1 MLILRVL
8 GALSHL
14 KDKGVSMSAIS
25 ENKQGLKV
33 LFAGAFLQLFLGIIY
48 VWSVFKNPV
57 SAYYGWEPADVG
69 LTASFMLCF
78 FVIGILAGGKA
89 QAKFSLR
96 LLVLAGGLMVAFG
109 MLATAFIPKATFGLK
124 DVVGRNVSL
133 GHIPSAPVYLIHIFY
148 GIIGGFG
155 VGVAYNS
162 IITAAQKWFPKNRG
176 FATGITVCA
185 FGLSTVIFAPLV
197 TKMNQIFEA
206 NINYTFLI
214 LAGVFAAAVL
224 LLFSFIKTPEQ
235 IPNAA
240 GAASGAAL
248 KGKQYTTLE
257 MIKTPRFYLIALSL
271 MFGTS
276 VFFIIN
282 PDLKDLAQNRGMGSY
297 ATYLVIVLG
306 ISNALGR
313 LGAPLLSDKIGR
325 ESADIIILA
334 ITALG
339 AFGLCFAHGVLLFVI
354 IAFVAFCY
362 GGYSGLYPVLTSE
375 NFGIKN
381 IGSNYGA
388 VMVGFMLSALLFPI
402 VINKI
407 EDQKI
412 KFMVLGILAAAGA
425 VLVVILK
432 IMNSKRAKEE
442 N

>member
-1 MLILRVL
+1 
-8 GALSHL
+8 
-14 KDKGVSMSAIS
+14 MSAIS

-57 SAYYGWEPADVG
+57 SAYFGWVPADVG

-89 QAKFSLR
+89 QAKFSIR
-96 LLVLAGGLMVAFG
+96 ILVLIGGLMVAFG
-109 MLATAFIPKATFGLK
+109 MLATALIPA
-124 DVVGRNVSL
+124 
-133 GHIPSAPVYLIHIFY
+133 SAPVFLIYIFY

-197 TKMNQIFEA
+197 TKLNQIFEA
-206 NINYTFLI
+206 NVNYTFLI

-235 IPNAA
+235 LPNAA
-240 GAASGAAL
+240 APVL

-282 PDLKDLAQNRGMGSY
+282 PDLKDLAANRGMESF
-297 ATYLVIVLG
+297 ATYLVIILG

-313 LGAPLLSDKIGR
+313 LGAPLMSDKIGR

-334 ITALG
+334 VTALG
-339 AFGLCFAHGVLLFVI
+339 AFGLCFAQGVLLFI
-354 IAFVAFCY
+354 LIACVAFCY

-381 IGSNYGA
+381 MGSNYGA

-402 VINKI
+402 IINRI
-407 EDQKI
+407 DDQQA
-412 KFMVLGILAAAGA
+412 KFLFLGILAAAGA

-432 IMNSKRAKEE
+432 IINSRKAKEE
-442 N
+442 D

>member
-1 MLILRVL
+1 MLKKQ
-8 GALSHL
+8 GE
-14 KDKGVSMSAIS
+14 KMSAIS

-33 LFAGAFLQLFLGIIY
+33 LIMGSILQLFLGIIY

-57 SAYYGWEPADVG
+57 SVYYGWESSDVG

-89 QAKFSLR
+89 QVKIGVKLT
-96 LLVLAGGLMVAFG
+96 VLIGGLMVAIG
-109 MLATAFIPKATFGLK
+109 MLATALIPAMGELTMEEDLAGRFIIIDLP
-124 DVVGRNVSL
+124 R
-133 GHIPSAPVYLIHIFY
+133 APVFLLYLFY

-155 VGVAYNS
+155 VGAAYNA
-162 IITAAQKWFPKNRG
+162 IISTAQKWFPQNRG
-176 FATGITVCA
+176 FATGVSVCA

-197 TKMNQIFEA
+197 TVLIQKLGV
-206 NINYTFLI
+206 NYTFLI
-214 LAGVFAAAVL
+214 LAAGFAAAVL

-235 IPNAA
+235 VANTAA
-240 GAASGAAL
+240 PVL

-282 PDLKDLAQNRGMGSY
+282 PDIKDLAVNRGLESF
-297 ATYLVIVLG
+297 ATYLVMFVG
-306 ISNALGR
+306 IANALGR
-313 LGAPLLSDKIGR
+313 LGAPLMSDKIGR
-325 ESADIIILA
+325 ESADVIILA
-334 ITALG
+334 VTALG
-339 AFGLCFAHGVLLFVI
+339 AFGLCFAEGILLIVI
-354 IAFVAFCY
+354 IAAVAFCY

-402 VINKI
+402 VINKV
-407 EDQKI
+407 DSQQL
-412 KFMVLGILAAAGA
+412 KFIILGIIAAVGA

-432 IMNSKRAKEE
+432 LLNSKGAREGA
-442 N
+442 

>member
-1 MLILRVL
+1 
-8 GALSHL
+8 
-14 KDKGVSMSAIS
+14 MSAIS

-57 SAYYGWEPADVG
+57 SAYYGWTPSDVG

-89 QAKFSLR
+89 QAKISLR
-96 LLVLAGGLMVAFG
+96 ILVLTGGLMVAAG
-109 MLATAFIPKATFGLK
+109 MCATALIPGADT
-124 DVVGRNVSL
+124 NTA
-133 GHIPSAPVYLIHIFY
+133 APVFLIYIFY

-176 FATGITVCA
+176 FATGISVCA

-197 TKMNQIFEA
+197 TKLNNIFVS
-206 NINYTFLI
+206 NVNYTFLI
-214 LAGVFAAAVL
+214 LSGVFAAVAL
-224 LLFSFIKTPEQ
+224 LFFSFIKTPEQ
-235 IPNAA
+235 IPNA
-240 GAASGAAL
+240 SGANAPVL
-248 KGKQYTTLE
+248 KGRQYTTLE

-282 PDLKDLAQNRGMGSY
+282 PDLKDLAQNRGMGSF
-297 ATYLVIVLG
+297 ATYLVIILG

-313 LGAPLLSDKIGR
+313 LGAPLMSDKIGR

-334 ITALG
+334 VTALG
-339 AFGLCFAHGVLLFVI
+339 AFGLCFAQGVFLFVI

-402 VINKI
+402 VINRI
-407 EDQKI
+407 EDQKT
-412 KFMVLGILAAAGA
+412 KFMVLGILAATGA

-432 IMNSKRAKEE
+432 IINSKRTKEE
-442 N
+442 D

>member
-1 MLILRVL
+1 
-8 GALSHL
+8 
-14 KDKGVSMSAIS
+14 MSAIT

-57 SAYYGWEPADVG
+57 SAYYGWSPADVG

-89 QAKFSLR
+89 QTKFSVR
-96 LLVLAGGLMVAFG
+96 ILVLTGGIMVALG
-109 MLATAFIPKATFGLK
+109 MLATALIPAA
-124 DVVGRNVSL
+124 
-133 GHIPSAPVYLIHIFY
+133 APVFLIYLFY

-155 VGVAYNS
+155 VGVAYNA

-176 FATGITVCA
+176 FATGISVCA

-197 TKMNQIFEA
+197 TKLNDVFAA
-206 NINYTFLI
+206 NINYTFFI
-214 LAGVFAAAVL
+214 LSGVFAAAVL
-224 LLFSFIKTPEQ
+224 ILFSFMKTPDQ

-240 GAASGAAL
+240 APVL
-248 KGKQYTTLE
+248 KGRQYTTLE

-282 PDLKDLAQNRGMGSY
+282 PDLKDLANNRGMESF
-297 ATYLVIVLG
+297 ATYLVMFVG
-306 ISNALGR
+306 IANALGR

-325 ESADIIILA
+325 EGADIIILA
-334 ITALG
+334 VTALG
-339 AFGLCFAHGVLLFVI
+339 AFGLCFAQGVLLIVI

-388 VMVGFMLSALLFPI
+388 VMIGFMLSALLFPI
-402 VINKI
+402 VINQI
-407 EDQKI
+407 DNQI
-412 KFMVLGILAAAGA
+412 TKFMILGILAAAGA
-425 VLVVILK
+425 VLIVILK
-432 IMNSKRAKEE
+432 IINSKKEKE
-442 N
+442 